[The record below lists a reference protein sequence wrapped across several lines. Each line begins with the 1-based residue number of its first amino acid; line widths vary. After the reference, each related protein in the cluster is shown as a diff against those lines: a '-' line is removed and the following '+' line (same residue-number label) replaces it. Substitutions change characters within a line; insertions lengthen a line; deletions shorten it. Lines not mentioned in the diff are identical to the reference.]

1 MILHI
6 PDYEFEAMYESAR
19 HQTSYGEHTAESV
32 SKFMETD
39 QRVLACFG
47 LIVWKTWHHQVEL
60 EKLGG
65 RE

>member
-19 HQTSYGEHTAESV
+19 HNTPDGDEEKLMA
-32 SKFMETD
+32 KFG
-39 QRVLACFG
+39 R
-47 LIVWKTWHHQVEL
+47 IVWATYRHQVEL
-60 EKLGG
+60 ERMGG